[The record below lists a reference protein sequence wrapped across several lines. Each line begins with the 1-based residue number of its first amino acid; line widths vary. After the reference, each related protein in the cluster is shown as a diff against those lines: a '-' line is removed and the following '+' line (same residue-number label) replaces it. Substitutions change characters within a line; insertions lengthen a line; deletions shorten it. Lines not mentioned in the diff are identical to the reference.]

1 MSVEPLTERIA
12 AALSGKSD
20 SREIADVIA
29 DCTQRE
35 QEIYR
40 RWEAIDS
47 EKKTADVEVMIKL
60 NGEIEVLQNEEVM
73 LDRQLEPLQ
82 RSLDQAQQREAPAL
96 VPTLLKA
103 FPAVLEKAERAKAAW
118 LAARQDLT
126 GHLGKICQQR
136 ALARAGKHPTKSI
149 TEAQF
154 NQVVAVFDWLPKDLN
169 PSNLESR
176 LKVSHAAKWRAIHLD
191 ENPEVARTK
200 IWRAAGFGHLP
211 TMGIYRT
218 EDEE

>member
-1 MSVEPLTERIA
+1 MTTKTLSERID
-12 AALSGKSD
+12 AALAGRSNSN
-20 SREIADVIA
+20 EIADLIA

-47 EKKTADVEVMIKL
+47 EKKTADIDAMARL
-60 NGEIEVLQNEEVM
+60 NAEIEVLQNEEVM
-73 LDRQLEPLQ
+73 LDRQLELLQ

-96 VPTLLKA
+96 VAPLLKA

-118 LAARQDLT
+118 LAARKELT
-126 GHLGKICQQR
+126 AHLGEIGQQR
-136 ALARAGKHPTKSI
+136 ALAKDGKQPTKSI
-149 TEAQF
+149 NEAQF
-154 NQVVAVFDWLPKDLN
+154 NRVVAVFDWLPAGLN
-169 PSNLESR
+169 PSNLDSR

-191 ENPEVARTK
+191 EDPNAARTK

-211 TMGIYRT
+211 AMGIYQT
-218 EDEE
+218 EDE